1 MSTHLDELFHQYCKM
16 LRDGL
21 SPTGL
26 VMEYEVLRKI
36 GEPARAHDPRIEW
49 GRHGPERLFGFKPQF
64 VLSAP
69 ARFTFPQR
77 LAATRSTGRDF
88 TLRELRAL

>member
-1 MSTHLDELFHQYCKM
+1 MSAHLDELFHQYCKM

-36 GEPARAHDPRIEW
+36 GEAARPDDPRVEW
-49 GRHGPERLFGFKPQF
+49 GRGVPERLFGFKPQF

-69 ARFTFPQR
+69 ARFTVPQR
-77 LAATRSTGRDF
+77 LAASRSAGRDF